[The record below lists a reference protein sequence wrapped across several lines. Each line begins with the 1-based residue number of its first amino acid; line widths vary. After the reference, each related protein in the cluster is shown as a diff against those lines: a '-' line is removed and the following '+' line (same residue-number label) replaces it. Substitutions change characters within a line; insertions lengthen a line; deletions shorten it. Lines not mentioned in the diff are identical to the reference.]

1 MWNFLGS
8 LVTGGASLLGGM
20 FSSDTS
26 AKNTQANIQMQR
38 ETNQMSMEEAQ
49 RNRDFQ
55 QQMSSTAYQRA
66 SSDMQQAGLNPAM
79 MFGSGGAA
87 SSPGGNVASFGTA
100 KSERTSPFAA
110 LGDAASKVVSSAVQ
124 LKTMDK
130 MSDEMAN
137 LEVENT
143 RLREQVK
150 QVATQTATEA
160 QRTKLVSAETKGV
173 EQDTL
178 AKKLDRARQEWEAI
192 KYLDLSGIPDA
203 ARKFGNIGSWAGG
216 KISDTVSPLLSS
228 AKGVHGLLPKRST
241 RERSSWDSKGRE
253 TQSFDEMWSNRI
265 R

>member
-26 AKNTQANIQMQR
+26 AKNTEANIAMQR
-38 ETNQMSMEEAQ
+38 ETNQMSMQEAQ
-49 RNRDFQ
+49 KNRDFQ

-66 SSDMQQAGLNPAM
+66 SQDMQSAGLNPAM
-79 MFGSGGAA
+79 MFGSGSAA
-87 SSPGGNVASFGTA
+87 STPGGSTPSFGTA
-100 KSERTSPFAA
+100 KSEKTSPFAA
-110 LGDAASKVVSSAVQ
+110 LGDAASKAVTSAVQ
-124 LKTMDK
+124 FKTMDK
-130 MSDEMAN
+130 MSDEMSN

-143 RLREQVK
+143 RLRK
-150 QVATQTATEA
+150 QVDQVAAQTATEMSRKGNIEA
-160 QRTKLVSAETKGV
+160 QTKNV

-178 AKKLDRARQEWEAI
+178 KQKLDRARQEFEAI

-203 ARKFGNIGSWAGG
+203 ARKAGNIGAWAGG

-228 AKGVHGLLPKRST
+228 AKGVAGLLPRRST
-241 RERSSWDSKGRE
+241 SQRSRVDSSGK
-253 TQSFDEMWSNRI
+253 SFDEFWENRSGMY